1 MNRLA
6 VLVLVIPL
14 SSAVNWEVLTYRGI
28 PPNVAHFETAGL
40 RIDVDRSAGPIVYRL
55 TEVRQ
60 VRGIRAEGSAV
71 GQLRTTAARQGQKG
85 EDDYVLRVGLVE
97 VGSRRPGW
105 LERRM
110 APAWARRLFDL
121 APPGLGIAGIR
132 FFNVGLAP
140 DQMGRSR
147 QHPASDLIVER
158 VVAVPDATGRFA
170 LVVDLDAPVRTVA
183 VWISADGDDT
193 QSRFRLTVT
202 RLDLLLQESDGGQ

>member
-6 VLVLVIPL
+6 VLVLAIPL
-14 SSAVNWEVLTYRGI
+14 SSNVNWEVLTYRGI

-71 GQLRTTAARQGQKG
+71 GKLRTTAARQGQKG

-140 DQMGRSR
+140 DQMGRSASTP
-147 QHPASDLIVER
+147 PA
-158 VVAVPDATGRFA
+158 T
-170 LVVDLDAPVRTVA
+170 
-183 VWISADGDDT
+183 
-193 QSRFRLTVT
+193 
-202 RLDLLLQESDGGQ
+202 